1 MYRKKLNKYKNK
13 VATMN
18 FKQITSGLLISS
30 MFLFSAY
37 AAINSPMNNADNI
50 DASTNI
56 IQLDTA
62 ITI

>member
-1 MYRKKLNKYKNK
+1 
-13 VATMN
+13 MN

-37 AAINSPMNNADNI
+37 AAINTPMNNADNI
-50 DASTNI
+50 DASTNFV
-56 IQLDTA
+56 QLDTA